1 MHVPKLE
8 PFLSFDGNCA
18 EAFKFYERV
27 LEAKIVGITTY
38 ADRLHGNCPPADA
51 NKVMHGVLHLGSQV
65 IRASD
70 RTSEQPYD
78 GIKGCWLS
86 IDYPTA
92 IAAKEVFVALSEGGR
107 IAMAIDKTFWA
118 AAFGMTT
125 DRFGVPWMVSCNG
138 GVNALPPVEPLR

>member
-8 PFLSFDGNCA
+8 PYLSFDGNCA
-18 EAFKFYERV
+18 EAFKFYEKV
-27 LEAKIVGITTY
+27 LGAKIEGITTY
-38 ADRLHGNCPPADA
+38 ADRMKGCPPSDA
-51 NKVMHGVLHLGSQV
+51 SKVMHGVLHLGSQV

-70 RTSEQPYD
+70 RRGEQPYE

-92 IAAKEVFVALSEGGR
+92 VAANQVFASLREGGT

-118 AAFGMTT
+118 VAFGMVT

-138 GVNALPPVEPLR
+138 EA

>member
-8 PFLSFDGNCA
+8 PYLSFDGNCA
-18 EAFKFYERV
+18 EAFAFYEHV
-27 LEAKIVGITTY
+27 LGAKIAGLTTF
-38 ADRLHGNCPPADA
+38 ADRMKDHSPPSDA
-51 NKVMHGVLHLGSQV
+51 NKVMHGVLHVGSQV

-70 RTSEQPYD
+70 RTTEQPYE

-92 IAAKEVFVALSEGGR
+92 AAATEVFASLSEGGVVS
-107 IAMAIDKTFWA
+107 MPIDKTFWA
-118 AAFGMTT
+118 AAFGMVT

-138 GVNALPPVEPLR
+138 HD